1 MADSPI
7 AAKTDLLSC
16 TIKVKGKKINEKYQ
30 ITDVYIHKEV
40 NQVSSARFEILD
52 GNIMDGTFPVSD
64 SGFVPGDDV
73 EILLGYHG
81 TEETVYK
88 GIIIGHGLK
97 IDPYFD
103 VVPNRSKMVIHCA
116 DKAIKMTY
124 GRKSVYHKK
133 KKDSDIISGLISPS
147 GASADVKA
155 TSIKHD
161 MMVQFQCTDW
171 DFMLARAEANGQ
183 IVMVE
188 DGKVTVQPPKK
199 TSAVLKITYGK
210 DLYSFNAQVDGRG
223 QIPDMECES
232 WDHKTQKVVK
242 GKSTEPA
249 AFDGVGGPETGKKL
263 AKISGASALKLRVPV
278 PLVAGELKD
287 WAKGKVT
294 KSRLG
299 RIKGTCSFQGSAK
312 VGLGKMVEFA
322 SMDKYFNGDAFI
334 ASVTHRASRGKWI
347 TEIGMGTSENWFIAE
362 EKQVSHMPAAG
373 LLPAIYGL
381 QTGTVKKI
389 DADPDSAYRI
399 QVNVPSIDNE
409 GEGLWARM
417 VHFYA
422 TGDAGSFFIPEVEDE
437 VILGFLNNDPRFAVI
452 LGMVYNA
459 KKKPA
464 YEIDKKN
471 PKKAI
476 VSKEKIKIE
485 FDDKDKILTFITP
498 GENKIVIDDKAKGI
512 TIQDQHENQ
521 MVTSKDGILIK
532 DKSGNKIEMTSSGI
546 TIKTSKDITID
557 GKNINEKASASISMK
572 ATSNIEGKAT
582 SGIKFKGMNVELKAD
597 MSGKLEG
604 TMVETK
610 ASGIM
615 TVKGSL
621 VKIN

>member
-1 MADSPI
+1 MADSPVV
-7 AAKTDLLSC
+7 AKTDLLSC
-16 TIKVKGKKINEKYQ
+16 TIKVKGKKINDEYQ
-30 ITDVYIHKEV
+30 ISDVYIHKAVNEV
-40 NQVSSARFEILD
+40 STARFEILD
-52 GNIMDGTFPVSD
+52 GDFMNGTFPISD
-64 SGFVPGDDV
+64 SGFAPGDAV
-73 EILLGYHG
+73 EILLGYH
-81 TEETVYK
+81 EKEKSVYK
-88 GIIIGHGLK
+88 GIIVGHGLK
-97 IDPYFD
+97 IDPHFD
-103 VVPNRSKMVIHCA
+103 VVPNRSKLVVTCA

-124 GRKSVYHKK
+124 GRKSAYFKK
-133 KKDSDIISGLISPS
+133 KKDSEIISSLISPS

-155 TSIKHD
+155 TTVKHD
-161 MMVQFQCTDW
+161 MMVQFQSTDW

-183 IVMVE
+183 IVLVD
-188 DGKVTVQPPKK
+188 DGKVSVKPPAKAA
-199 TSAVLKITYGK
+199 AVLTITYGK
-210 DLYSFNAQVDGRG
+210 DLYSFNAKVDARG
-223 QIPDMECES
+223 QIPDMECVS
-232 WDHKTQKVVK
+232 WDHKTQKLVT

-249 AFDGVGGPETGKKL
+249 AFDGVGGSSTGKKL
-263 AKISGASALKLRVPV
+263 AKISGVSALKLKVPV
-278 PLVAGELKD
+278 PLVAGELKS

-312 VGLGKMVEFA
+312 AKLGSIVEFKNMG
-322 SMDKYFNGDAFI
+322 SNFNGGGFV
-334 ASVTHRASRGKWI
+334 ASLTHRASRGKWI
-347 TEIGMGTSENWFIAE
+347 TEIGMGISENWFVEE

-373 LLPAIYGL
+373 LLPAIHGL

-399 QVNVPSIDNE
+399 QVNVPSIDNV

-422 TGDAGSFFIPEVEDE
+422 TGGAGSFFIPEVGDE

-485 FDDKDKILTFITP
+485 FDDKDKILTLITP
-498 GENKIVIDDKAKGI
+498 GENKIVFDDKAKGI
-512 TIQDQHENQ
+512 TLQDQHENKI
-521 MVTSKDGILIK
+521 VTSKDGIAIE
-532 DKSGNKIEMTSSGI
+532 DKNGNKITMASGGI
-546 TIKTSKDITID
+546 TIETGKDITIK
-557 GKNINEKASASISMK
+557 GKNITEKASSSITMK
-572 ATSNIEGKAT
+572 ATSSISAKAN
-582 SGIKFKGMNVELKAD
+582 SGIKLEGMNIEAKAKINA
-597 MSGKLEG
+597 KLEG
-604 TMVETK
+604 VMVTTK

>member
-16 TIKVKGKKINEKYQ
+16 TIKVKGKKIKDEYQ
-30 ITDVYIHKEV
+30 VTDVYIHKEV
-40 NQVSSARFEILD
+40 NQVSTARFEILD

-64 SGFVPGDDV
+64 SGFVPGDAV
-73 EILLGYHG
+73 EILLGYHS
-81 TEETVYK
+81 TEATVYK

-124 GRKSVYHKK
+124 GCKSVYHKK
-133 KKDSDIISGLISPS
+133 KKDSEIISAAIGTS
-147 GASADVKA
+147 GATADVKA
-155 TSIKHD
+155 TTVKHP
-161 MMVQFQCTDW
+161 MMVQFQSTDW

-183 IVMVE
+183 IVMVD
-188 DGKVTVQPPKK
+188 DGKVSVKPPAK
-199 TSAVLKITYGK
+199 SSPVLTITYGK

-223 QIPDMECES
+223 QLKDMECES
-232 WDHKTQKVVK
+232 WDHKTQKIVS
-242 GKSTEPA
+242 GKSTEPT

-263 AKISGASALKLRVPV
+263 AKISGVTDLKLRVPV

-287 WAKGKVT
+287 WAKGRIT

-312 VGLGKMVEFA
+312 AKLGKMIQFK
-322 SMDKYFNGDAFI
+322 SMDKYFNGDGFI
-334 ASVTHRASRGKWI
+334 SSVTHRASRGKWI
-347 TEIGMGTSENWFIAE
+347 TEVGMGVSENWFIAE

-373 LLPAIYGL
+373 LLPAIHGL

-399 QVNVPSIDNE
+399 QVNVPSIDNT

-422 TGDAGSFFIPEVEDE
+422 TGGAGSFFIPEVGDE

-476 VSKEKIKIE
+476 VSKEKLKIE
-485 FDDKDKILTFITP
+485 FDDKDKILTLITP
-498 GENKIVIDDKAKGI
+498 GENKIVFDDKAKGI
-512 TIQDQHENQ
+512 TLQDQHENKI
-521 MVTSKDGILIK
+521 VTSKDGIAIE
-532 DKSGNKIEMTSSGI
+532 DKSGNKITMVSGGI
-546 TIKTSKDITID
+546 TIESGKDITIK

-572 ATSNIEGKAT
+572 ATSNIEAKAT
-582 SGIKFKGMNVELKAD
+582 SAVKLKGMNVEAKAD
-597 MSGKLEG
+597 MSAKLEG
-604 TMVETK
+604 VMVETK

>member
-16 TIKVKGKKINEKYQ
+16 TIKVKGKKINEEYQ
-30 ITDVYIHKEV
+30 ISDVYIHKAV
-40 NQVSSARFEILD
+40 NEISTARFEILD
-52 GNIMDGTFPVSD
+52 GDIMNGTFPVSE

-73 EILLGYHG
+73 EILLGYHE

-88 GIIIGHGLK
+88 GIIVGHGLK
-97 IDPYFD
+97 VEPYFD
-103 VVPNRSKMVIHCA
+103 VVPNRSKLVVTCA

-124 GRKSVYHKK
+124 GRKSAYHKK
-133 KKDSDIISGLISPS
+133 KKDSDIIGALIGAS
-147 GASADVKA
+147 GASAEAKA
-155 TSIKHD
+155 TTIKHD

-183 IVMVE
+183 IVLVD
-188 DGKVTVQPPKK
+188 DGKVAVKPPAK
-199 TSAVLKITYGK
+199 TGAVLTITYGK
-210 DLYSFNAQVDGRG
+210 DLYSFNAKVDARG
-223 QIPDMECES
+223 QIPDMECVS
-232 WDHKTQKVVK
+232 WDHKTQKLVT

-263 AKISGASALKLRVPV
+263 AKISGASGLQLKVPI
-278 PLVAGELKD
+278 PLAAGELKD

-312 VGLGKMVEFA
+312 AKLGGIVEFKN
-322 SMDKYFNGDAFI
+322 MGKYFNGDGFI
-334 ASVTHRASRGKWI
+334 ASLTHRASKGKWI
-347 TEIGMGTSENWFIAE
+347 TEVGMGISENWFVAE

-373 LLPAIYGL
+373 LLPAIHGL

-399 QVNVPSIDNE
+399 QVNVPSIDNA

-422 TGDAGSFFIPEVEDE
+422 TSGAGSFFIPEVGDE
-437 VILGFLNNDPRFAVI
+437 VILGFLNNDPRYAVI

-459 KKKPA
+459 KKKPP

-471 PKKAI
+471 PIKAI

-485 FDDKDKILTFITP
+485 FDDKDKILTIVTP
-498 GENKIVIDDKAKGI
+498 GKNKIVIDDKAKGI
-512 TIQDQHENQ
+512 TVEDQHKNKV
-521 MVTSKDGILIK
+521 VTSKDGILIQ
-532 DKSGNKIEMTSSGI
+532 DKSSNKIEMTSSGI
-546 TIKTSKDITID
+546 TIKSSKDITIQ

-572 ATSNIEGKAT
+572 ATSNIEAKAT
-582 SGIKFKGMNVELKAD
+582 SAVKLKGMNVEAKAD
-597 MSGKLEG
+597 MSAKLEG
-604 TMVETK
+604 VMVETK